1 MSRRSL
7 SAKGSLSLVSLVSL
21 VSLAAACGAPVDER
35 KVATD
40 DAVRTGQ
47 THDDVPA
54 GFLGFSPDEAVTATP
69 ITLELGARDAC
80 GSDCSVAIDGFD
92 APFVDETRAAVL
104 LPRSA
109 RTGEI
114 CVTMRGETTCQ
125 SGLTVLQTARVE
137 EVLVTKSPTGAD
149 LEIHGA
155 GFPVDAVVV
164 FGFERLETTFVS
176 PFVVRASVPSTFA
189 AGTYAL
195 SVLAPSHGRCG
206 TPSPAVDVALTP

>member
-1 MSRRSL
+1 MSRPSLAARST
-7 SAKGSLSLVSLVSL
+7 LSLLSLL
-21 VSLAAACGAPVDER
+21 SLAAACGAPVDELDG
-35 KVATD
+35 ADD
-40 DAVRTGQ
+40 DAVRIGQ
-47 THDDVPA
+47 AHDDALP

-69 ITLELGARDAC
+69 ITLELGAPDAC
-80 GSDCSVAIDGFD
+80 GEGCTVAIDGID

-109 RTGEI
+109 QTGEI
-114 CVTMRGETTCQ
+114 CVTMRGETTCM

-137 EVLVTKSPTGAD
+137 QVVVTKSQTGAT
-149 LEIHGA
+149 LEVHGA
-155 GFPVDAVVV
+155 GFPVDAIVVL
-164 FGFERLETTFVS
+164 GFERLETTFVS